1 MILRL
6 PYFSDPLAKL
16 ERRSLVSPRSDH
28 GLHDVTFVINGTLE
42 EQSLPLIFRKTSFRC
57 HPHWK
62 NPCLYVR
69 QCLRISAANIGQ
81 AVPLEPG
88 GFVTDVDSLLRK
100 EILDRATAESG
111 RTSRYQPSDAR

>member
-6 PYFSDPLAKL
+6 PYFSDSLAKL

-42 EQSLPLIFRKTSFRC
+42 ERSLPLIFRKASFRC

-69 QCLRISAANIGQ
+69 QCLRISSANIGQ
-81 AVPLEPG
+81 AVPLEL
-88 GFVTDVDSLLRK
+88 VALHSDYDSL
-100 EILDRATAESG
+100 TG
-111 RTSRYQPSDAR
+111 VG

>member
-6 PYFSDPLAKL
+6 PYFSDSLAKL

-28 GLHDVTFVINGTLE
+28 GLHDVITFVINGTLE
-42 EQSLPLIFRKTSFRC
+42 ERSLPLIFRKASFRC

-69 QCLRISAANIGQ
+69 QCLRISSANIGQ
-81 AVPLEPG
+81 AVPLELG
-88 GFVTDVDSLLRK
+88 GFVTDFDSLLRK
-100 EILDRATAESG
+100 EILDRATTDSG
-111 RTSRYQPSDAR
+111 RTTSLRAE

>member
-42 EQSLPLIFRKTSFRC
+42 EQSSPLIFRKTSSGA
-57 HPHWK
+57 PSLEE
-62 NPCLYVR
+62 P
-69 QCLRISAANIGQ
+69 
-81 AVPLEPG
+81 VPLCEAMLTDLSGEHRPG

-100 EILDRATAESG
+100 EILDRATTDSG
-111 RTSRYQPSDAR
+111 RTTSLRAE